1 MPQFRHYLAQLQPER
16 ALFHITADI
25 LMANPAKKV
34 SGKLLNDLWGVS
46 AAHALYREDGRWYHQ
61 LQRFPGA
68 LFDSN
73 GYVLFHTEEEYRS
86 SPYLQLTQDLHVD
99 RGIAAIP
106 GYVRISESG
115 SLAEFSAH
123 VHEIRRTS
131 LTEKEL
137 AEDLVEL
144 GPTAPTL
151 RAADIEEGDEAERV
165 LTQIYRILRDTR
177 VARWVKFVHEYRCQI
192 CDTAIRLP
200 DLLYA
205 EAHHVRPLGG
215 GHRGPDVIENVLC
228 VCPNHHA
235 ELDYGA
241 ISLDEAKIR
250 TVRGHYLGPEFVEYH
265 NRFIFRRGKAGAG

>member
-1 MPQFRHYLAQLQPER
+1 M
-16 ALFHITADI
+16 AD
-25 LMANPAKKV
+25 PAKKV
-34 SGKLLNDLWGVS
+34 SGKILNELWGVG

-61 LQRFPGA
+61 LERFPGA

-73 GYVLFHTEEEYRS
+73 GYVLFHTQEEYQS
-86 SPYLQLTQDLHVD
+86 SPYLQRTQDLHVD

-131 LTEKEL
+131 PAQKDL
-137 AEDLVEL
+137 AGDLAKL
-144 GPTAPTL
+144 GPMAPTL
-151 RAADIEEGDEAERV
+151 KAADIEDANEADRV
-165 LTQIYRILRDTR
+165 LTQVYRILRDTR
-177 VARWVKFVHEYRCQI
+177 VARWVKFIHDYHCQI

-200 DLLYA
+200 DRLYA

-241 ISLDEAKIR
+241 IGLDAGRIR
-250 TVRGHYLGPEFVEYH
+250 TVRGHYLGPEFVDYH
-265 NRFIFRRGKAGAG
+265 NRVIFKQGRPARG